1 MASTLRCRGPEG
13 RQRARSQIIVMGMS
27 RSGSSLTTSII
38 AAMLRNGSRSDETA
52 WRGHGRALPSDSA
65 NPGGYYER
73 EDVVRLN
80 YATISSVTGAGWTSF
95 RPDHLLRP
103 AALNASWRAPSGRA
117 RFEASARGI
126 LEDMDH
132 HAPWVL
138 KDVRFARTL
147 PVWRPLLRRPLCVIP
162 YRHPGE
168 AASSSRLRSVRLWEE
183 YVMSALTAAREARC
197 PTMLVSFRRWL
208 APVSASDQAREL
220 HSFLHC
226 GEVSGLVS
234 PLDAPSSGLPPP
246 SVSGAPSR
254 AASCEQA
261 TTTERLLA
269 AVRPSARRNTQS
281 DSAVPRFSPAIS
293 RQLTPAALCLWRE
306 LESGRALKGHSQRE
320 TPLAAQ
326 LCYGSGA
333 GRGPAASP
341 LITTRSG

>member
-1 MASTLRCRGPEG
+1 
-13 RQRARSQIIVMGMS
+13 MGMS

-52 WRGHGRALPSDSA
+52 WRGLGRALPSDSA

-80 YATISSVTGAGWTSF
+80 YATISSVTGAG
-95 RPDHLLRP
+95 
-103 AALNASWRAPSGRA
+103 
-117 RFEASARGI
+117 
-126 LEDMDH
+126 
-132 HAPWVL
+132 
-138 KDVRFARTL
+138 
-147 PVWRPLLRRPLCVIP
+147 
-162 YRHPGE
+162 
-168 AASSSRLRSVRLWEE
+168 
-183 YVMSALTAAREARC
+183 
-197 PTMLVSFRRWL
+197 RWL

-234 PLDAPSSGLPPP
+234 PLDAP
-246 SVSGAPSR
+246 
-254 AASCEQA
+254 
-261 TTTERLLA
+261 TTEQR
-269 AVRPSARRNTQS
+269 
-281 DSAVPRFSPAIS
+281 
-293 RQLTPAALCLWRE
+293 LTPAALCLWRE

>member
-52 WRGHGRALPSDSA
+52 WRGLGRALPSDSA

-117 RFEASARGI
+117 KFEASARAI
-126 LEDMDH
+126 LGDMDH

-168 AASSSRLRSVRLWEE
+168 VASSSRLRSVRLWEE
-183 YVMSALTAAREARC
+183 YVMSALTAAREAR
-197 PTMLVSFRRWL
+197 
-208 APVSASDQAREL
+208 D
-220 HSFLHC
+220 
-226 GEVSGLVS
+226 
-234 PLDAPSSGLPPP
+234 
-246 SVSGAPSR
+246 
-254 AASCEQA
+254 
-261 TTTERLLA
+261 
-269 AVRPSARRNTQS
+269 
-281 DSAVPRFSPAIS
+281 
-293 RQLTPAALCLWRE
+293 
-306 LESGRALKGHSQRE
+306 
-320 TPLAAQ
+320 
-326 LCYGSGA
+326 
-333 GRGPAASP
+333 
-341 LITTRSG
+341 